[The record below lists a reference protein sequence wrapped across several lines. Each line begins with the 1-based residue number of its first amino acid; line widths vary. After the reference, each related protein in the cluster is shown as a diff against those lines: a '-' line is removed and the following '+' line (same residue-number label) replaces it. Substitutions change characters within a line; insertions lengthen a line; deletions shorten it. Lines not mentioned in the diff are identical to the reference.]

1 MDAYGL
7 LFLLIYLCLHRK
19 IYDMQFIDTHTH
31 LYLPEF
37 DQDRDM
43 VIKNAIDHNV
53 QKMLLPNVDST
64 TIHPLM
70 ELVKKYPLN
79 CFPMMGVHPTSV
91 GADYQKELDIVESWL
106 KKEKFMAIG
115 EIGMDLYWD
124 KTFQKQQEE
133 VFHRQLH
140 LAKKYNLPVVIHARE
155 SFDEIFTIIDHE
167 VDERLTGVFHAFT
180 GTVEQANQIIEWGFM
195 MGIGGIV
202 TFKNAGLDNV
212 VRNIDINHIVLE
224 TDSPYLAPVPKRGKR
239 NQSAYIRHIAEK
251 IALIKE
257 IPVEKVAN
265 ITTDNAKQLFR
276 L

>member
-1 MDAYGL
+1 
-7 LFLLIYLCLHRK
+7 
-19 IYDMQFIDTHTH
+19 MQFIDTHTH

-37 DQDRDM
+37 DQDRDL
-43 VIKNAIDHNV
+43 VIKNAIDYNV

-64 TIHPLM
+64 TINPLM
-70 ELVKKYPLN
+70 DLAKKYPSN
-79 CFPMMGVHPTSV
+79 CFPMIGVHPTSV
-91 GADYQKELDIVESWL
+91 GEEYQKELDIVESWL
-106 KKEKFMAIG
+106 KKEKFIAIG

-124 KTFQKQQEE
+124 KTFQKQQVE
-133 VFHRQLH
+133 VFRRQLY

-155 SFDEIFTIIDHE
+155 SFDEIFKI
-167 VDERLTGVFHAFT
+167 VDEEADDRLTGVFHAFT

-202 TFKNAGLDNV
+202 TFKNAGLDKV
-212 VRNIDINHIVLE
+212 VRNIDINHIILE

-257 IPVEKVAN
+257 ISIEKVAN

>member
-1 MDAYGL
+1 
-7 LFLLIYLCLHRK
+7 
-19 IYDMQFIDTHTH
+19 MQFIDTHTH
-31 LYLPEF
+31 LFLPEF
-37 DQDRDM
+37 DQDRDQ

-53 QKMLLPNVDST
+53 QKMLLPNADST
-64 TIHPLM
+64 TINPLM
-70 ELVKKYPLN
+70 ELIQKYPLN

-91 GADYQKELDIVESWL
+91 RADYEKELDIVESWL
-106 KKEKFMAIG
+106 EKEKFIAIG

-133 VFHRQLH
+133 VFRRQLN

-155 SFDEIFTIIDHE
+155 SFDEIFKIIDEE
-167 VDERLTGVFHAFT
+167 VDDRLTGVFHAFT

-202 TFKNAGLDNV
+202 TFKNAGLDKV

-224 TDSPYLAPVPKRGKR
+224 TDAPYLAPVPKRGKR

-257 IPVEKVAN
+257 ISIEKVAN

>member
-1 MDAYGL
+1 
-7 LFLLIYLCLHRK
+7 
-19 IYDMQFIDTHTH
+19 MQFIDTHTH
-31 LYLPEF
+31 LFLPEF
-37 DQDRDM
+37 DQDRDQ

-53 QKMLLPNVDST
+53 QKMLLPNVDIT
-64 TIHPLM
+64 TINPLM
-70 ELVKKYPLN
+70 ELIQKYPLN

-91 GADYQKELDIVESWL
+91 RADYEKELDIVESWL
-106 KKEKFMAIG
+106 EKEKFIAIG

-133 VFHRQLH
+133 VFRRQLN

-155 SFDEIFTIIDHE
+155 SFDEIFKIIDEE
-167 VDERLTGVFHAFT
+167 VDDRLTGVFHAFT

-202 TFKNAGLDNV
+202 TFKNAGLDKV

-224 TDSPYLAPVPKRGKR
+224 TDAPYLAPVPKRGKR

-257 IPVEKVAN
+257 ISIEKVAN

>member
-1 MDAYGL
+1 
-7 LFLLIYLCLHRK
+7 
-19 IYDMQFIDTHTH
+19 MQFIDTHTH

-37 DQDRDM
+37 DQDRDL
-43 VIKNAIDHNV
+43 VIKNAIDYNV

-64 TIHPLM
+64 TINPLM
-70 ELVKKYPLN
+70 DLAKKYPSN
-79 CFPMMGVHPTSV
+79 CFPMIGLHPTSV
-91 GADYQKELDIVESWL
+91 GVEYQKELDIVESWL
-106 KKEKFMAIG
+106 KKEKFIAIG

-124 KTFQKQQEE
+124 KTFQKQQVE
-133 VFHRQLH
+133 VFRRQLN

-155 SFDEIFTIIDHE
+155 SFDEIFKI
-167 VDERLTGVFHAFT
+167 VDEEADDRLTGVFHAFT

-202 TFKNAGLDNV
+202 TFKNAGLDKV
-212 VRNIDINHIVLE
+212 VRNIDINHIILE

-257 IPVEKVAN
+257 ISIEKVAN

>member
-1 MDAYGL
+1 
-7 LFLLIYLCLHRK
+7 
-19 IYDMQFIDTHTH
+19 MQFIDTHTH

-37 DQDRDM
+37 DQDRDQVINEAIDYN
-43 VIKNAIDHNV
+43 VIKL
-53 QKMLLPNVDST
+53 LLPNVDSS
-64 TIHPLM
+64 TINPLM
-70 ELVKKYPLN
+70 DMVNKYPLN
-79 CFPMMGVHPTSV
+79 CFPMIGVHPTSV
-91 GADYQKELDIVESWL
+91 GEEYQKELDIVESWL
-106 KKEKFMAIG
+106 KKEKFIAIG

-124 KTFQKQQEE
+124 KTFQKQQVE
-133 VFHRQLH
+133 VFRRQLN

-155 SFDEIFTIIDHE
+155 SFDEIFKI
-167 VDERLTGVFHAFT
+167 VDEEADDRLTGVFHAFT

-202 TFKNAGLDNV
+202 TFKNAGLDKV

-257 IPVEKVAN
+257 ISIEKVAN